1 MIMGICSSTK
11 STTWGSRYHE
21 YPCARSLNSRN
32 HLQLN
37 PKWKKKREREWSDH
51 MRTVRQLQP
60 LSERQV
66 STAKVFIRYGK
77 FNLIFFLKKNLCV

>member
-1 MIMGICSSTK
+1 
-11 STTWGSRYHE
+11 
-21 YPCARSLNSRN
+21 
-32 HLQLN
+32 
-37 PKWKKKREREWSDH
+37 

-77 FNLIFFLKKNLCV
+77 FNLIFLKKKNYVCSVSILFYQIMSVIWAISLAFSY